1 MNRHQQRVALL
12 FGLLLISVALLGC
25 ANGIRVDALS
35 SDHDLAHERA
45 QVLTEA
51 RSGWRALETQ

>member
-25 ANGIRVDALS
+25 VHSGRMTAL
-35 SDHDLAHERA
+35 HYEGNVAGPYA
-45 QVLTEA
+45 QASATTA
-51 RSGWRALETQ
+51 RPGLPLETE